1 MKHVIPFGARS
12 TADQVLAGVDLT
24 RKTIVVTE
32 CDSDVGFETMNA
44 LAANGAHVIGLARTL
59 EVAHSACK
67 AASTSAT
74 PVACDMTS
82 LESVYSTAQTIRSL
96 SGQLDAVITNEGPP
110 LPNLQTCYGI
120 ERQFFSDHIAHFL
133 LINSLIEVIRRGT
146 GRIIIASGDAGMK
159 HAPAEGVMFDNLDGR
174 QFYDHKT
181 FYGQA
186 KFATALY
193 AKELS
198 RRLAC
203 CGVAV
208 NSFHTGVAKEQGSNR
223 IRRIALSILMTRA
236 RLWMISA
243 AQIAATPALLAA
255 SPRVVGVTGE
265 YWSGCRISKGNPML
279 GNTELANRL
288 WDTSA
293 QIITRSAAANQD
305 QFNGPIP
312 QTRVNPFNIVRNR
325 NVNDGGYSWEPNH
338 TRMPPWNIKIDS
350 CDLEV

>member
-1 MKHVIPFGARS
+1 MKHVIPYGARS

-24 RKTIVVTE
+24 HKTIVVTE

-44 LAANGAHVIGLARTL
+44 LGANGAHVIGLARTL
-59 EVAHSACK
+59 EVAQAACK
-67 AASTSAT
+67 TASASAT
-74 PVACDMTS
+74 PVECDMTN
-82 LESVYSTAQTIRSL
+82 LESVYSAAQTIRCL
-96 SGQLDAVITNEGPP
+96 SGQLDAVITNEASP

-120 ERQFFSDHIAHFL
+120 ERRFFSDHIAHFL
-133 LINSLIEVIRRGT
+133 LVNSLIDAIRCGT
-146 GRIIIASGDAGMK
+146 GRIIIASGDAAMK

-174 QFYDHKT
+174 QFYDYKT

-198 RRLAC
+198 RRLAYR
-203 CGVAV
+203 GVAV
-208 NSFHTGVAKEQGSNR
+208 NSFHTGIAKEQRSSR
-223 IRRIALSILMTRA
+223 IRRTALSILMIGA
-236 RLWMISA
+236 RFWMRSS

-265 YWSGCRISKGNPML
+265 YWSGCHISKGNHML

-305 QFNGPIP
+305 QFNVSIPII
-312 QTRVNPFNIVRNR
+312 RVNP
-325 NVNDGGYSWEPNH
+325 Y
-338 TRMPPWNIKIDS
+338 
-350 CDLEV
+350 

>member
-1 MKHVIPFGARS
+1 MKHVIPYGARS

-24 RKTIVVTE
+24 HKTIVVTE

-59 EVAHSACK
+59 EVAQTACK
-67 AASTSAT
+67 AASASAT
-74 PVACDMTS
+74 PVACDMTN
-82 LESVYSTAQTIRSL
+82 LESVYSAAQTIRRL
-96 SGQLDAVITNEGPP
+96 SGQLDAIVTNEVSL
-110 LPNLQTCYGI
+110 LPNVQTCYGI
-120 ERQFFSDHIAHFL
+120 ERRFFSDHIAHFL
-133 LINSLIEVIRRGT
+133 LVNSLIDVIRSGT
-146 GRIIIASGDAGMK
+146 GRIVIASSDAGMK
-159 HAPAEGVMFDNLDGR
+159 HAPAEGAMFDNLDGR

-181 FYGQA
+181 FYGKA

-203 CGVAV
+203 RGVAV
-208 NSFHTGVAKEQGSNR
+208 NSFQTGVAHEQGSNR
-223 IRRIALSILMTRA
+223 IRRAALSILMTGA
-236 RLWMISA
+236 RFWMRSS

-265 YWSGCRISKGNPML
+265 YWSGCHISKGNPLL

-293 QIITRSAAANQD
+293 QVITRSVGANQD
-305 QFNGPIP
+305 QFNVPIP
-312 QTRVNPFNIVRNR
+312 LIRVKPFNICRNR
-325 NVNDGGYSWEPNH
+325 NANGGAYSWGPND
-338 TRMPPWNIKIDS
+338 TRIPP
-350 CDLEV
+350 